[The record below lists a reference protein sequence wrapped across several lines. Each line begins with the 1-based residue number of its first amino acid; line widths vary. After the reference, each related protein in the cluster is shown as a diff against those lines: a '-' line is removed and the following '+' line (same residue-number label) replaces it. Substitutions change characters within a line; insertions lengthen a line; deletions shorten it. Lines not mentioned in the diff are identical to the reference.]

1 MLEILN
7 KMAIIAIVKLKAKE
21 VYNCMESEKSTAN
34 KRRSM
39 IYDIV
44 VIAISAALIT
54 VCSWISIP
62 LGPVPFT
69 LQTLAILAVLLTLGG
84 RRGTIAIVVYLAL
97 GAIGVPVFAGFKGGP
112 AALLGPTGGFLVGF
126 IAAAL
131 IFWLLEKLVFARLMS
146 TPAKRLVFGLINSL
160 IFELVLY
167 VVGVIWF
174 MTVYA
179 AKTGPIGLGAVLSM
193 CVIPF
198 IIPDIVKMIAAAV
211 IGSRAY
217 RFVRK

>member
-1 MLEILN
+1 
-7 KMAIIAIVKLKAKE
+7 MAIIAIVKLKAKE